1 MGSVVKNMC
10 YSWVQFPAS
19 RSGGSN
25 YKQLQLLGYPTPLA
39 TENTCT
45 HMHILPLRPTYT
57 HMTKNNKAHL
67 LKLHFPYECIMCLC
81 MWAAVPWLIQWRS
94 ESKFQEWAL
103 FSSYVSPGDGTQ
115 VIRLGDS
122 TFICWAM
129 YAGISQSM
137 WFIQGKCIVW
147 YVVKWSQKV
156 TTTTTT
162 KKDSKPPPNKTTPPN
177 LNDRLHQ
184 SETIRVKWWDRTNQ
198 EKVSCDLPVGFI

>member
-1 MGSVVKNMC
+1 MAVLLVFVYCISSTEHPFKPFTFKLGLERWAVVKNMC

-67 LKLHFPYECIMCLC
+67 LKLHFPYEFIMCLC

-94 ESKFQEWAL
+94 ESKFQELAL
-103 FSSYVSPGDGTQ
+103 FSYYVSPGDWTQ
-115 VIRLGDS
+115 LIRLGDS
-122 TFICWAM
+122 SFICWAM

-137 WFIQGKCIVW
+137 WFIQGKVLSGMSSNEA
-147 YVVKWSQKV
+147 KKSPPPPP
-156 TTTTTT
+156 T
-162 KKDSKPPPNKTTPPN
+162 KKLQAPTKQNNPSKP
-177 LNDRLHQ
+177 
-184 SETIRVKWWDRTNQ
+184 
-198 EKVSCDLPVGFI
+198 